1 MKKKFVSLLL
11 AAALVFS
18 LGVPAFAEGAEAL
31 PAEPEAA
38 VAEAEPEMAPEDE
51 TNEVVVT
58 LGDTVTA
65 TTTEQAPA
73 ADTKTTAPAADS
85 TKETAAD
92 TESTEQK
99 QITYVALGDSIV
111 AGVGLAD
118 VQYSANGTSTYGV
131 DMRPNFKGYSPDC
144 YVGKVASKLGLD
156 RDHAIDLGLPA
167 LTAPDLVDMIRDGKM
182 PQMNMESGCYYVY
195 PEFQDYIRKADVISI
210 QIGSNDAFVPCV
222 AGLWNATN
230 HKSDALASIILSGN
244 LRTSG
249 SAVST
254 ILKGIK
260 DMELTKEEKN
270 ASWKLITSDMAKICS
285 LFTIQIGMIIS
296 SHTSNS

>member
-118 VQYSANGTSTYGV
+118 VPVQRQRYFHLRRGHA
-131 DMRPNFKGYSPDC
+131 PQFQ
-144 YVGKVASKLGLD
+144 GL
-156 RDHAIDLGLPA
+156 LPR
-167 LTAPDLVDMIRDGKM
+167 LLCR
-182 PQMNMESGCYYVY
+182 
-195 PEFQDYIRKADVISI
+195 
-210 QIGSNDAFVPCV
+210 
-222 AGLWNATN
+222 
-230 HKSDALASIILSGN
+230 
-244 LRTSG
+244 
-249 SAVST
+249 
-254 ILKGIK
+254 
-260 DMELTKEEKN
+260 
-270 ASWKLITSDMAKICS
+270 
-285 LFTIQIGMIIS
+285 
-296 SHTSNS
+296 

>member
-92 TESTEQK
+92 RRARSRSRSPTLPWATASWQAWAWPMSSTVP
-99 QITYVALGDSIV
+99 TAL
-111 AGVGLAD
+111 
-118 VQYSANGTSTYGV
+118 
-131 DMRPNFKGYSPDC
+131 P
-144 YVGKVASKLGLD
+144 
-156 RDHAIDLGLPA
+156 
-167 LTAPDLVDMIRDGKM
+167 LTA
-182 PQMNMESGCYYVY
+182 
-195 PEFQDYIRKADVISI
+195 
-210 QIGSNDAFVPCV
+210 
-222 AGLWNATN
+222 WT
-230 HKSDALASIILSGN
+230 
-244 LRTSG
+244 
-249 SAVST
+249 
-254 ILKGIK
+254 
-260 DMELTKEEKN
+260 
-270 ASWKLITSDMAKICS
+270 
-285 LFTIQIGMIIS
+285 
-296 SHTSNS
+296 

>member
-18 LGVPAFAEGAEAL
+18 LGIPAFAEGAEAL

-111 AGVGLAD
+111 AGRGPGRCPVQRQRHFHLRRGHAPQFQGL
-118 VQYSANGTSTYGV
+118 
-131 DMRPNFKGYSPDC
+131 
-144 YVGKVASKLGLD
+144 
-156 RDHAIDLGLPA
+156 LPR
-167 LTAPDLVDMIRDGKM
+167 LLCR
-182 PQMNMESGCYYVY
+182 
-195 PEFQDYIRKADVISI
+195 
-210 QIGSNDAFVPCV
+210 
-222 AGLWNATN
+222 
-230 HKSDALASIILSGN
+230 
-244 LRTSG
+244 
-249 SAVST
+249 
-254 ILKGIK
+254 
-260 DMELTKEEKN
+260 
-270 ASWKLITSDMAKICS
+270 
-285 LFTIQIGMIIS
+285 
-296 SHTSNS
+296 